1 MATSLIRSKSRC
13 LEGLGSYD
21 NSHGRRDAMV
31 PRSGWGQWDW
41 RQDVPV
47 NYLGGIID
55 RSQRCTELEDK
66 GEDAHM
72 AS

>member
-1 MATSLIRSKSRC
+1 
-13 LEGLGSYD
+13 
-21 NSHGRRDAMV
+21 MV